1 MNQEEIYEYFLKKYL
16 NGDNCFIGIGMSKE
30 LITEVSL
37 YNFIIKSIFEIKEKQ
52 GELKC

>member
-16 NGDNCFIGIGMSKE
+16 NGDSFFISVGMRKE
-30 LITEVSL
+30 LITEVDL